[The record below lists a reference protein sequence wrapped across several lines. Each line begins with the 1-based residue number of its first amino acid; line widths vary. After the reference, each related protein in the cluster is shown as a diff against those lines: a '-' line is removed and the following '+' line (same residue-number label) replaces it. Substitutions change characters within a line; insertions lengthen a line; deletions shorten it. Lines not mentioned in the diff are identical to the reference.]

1 MGVTFFTLQSS
12 CCISFHILSNV
23 YCEQFPNTH
32 KKQGDTAVN
41 THKSSLDSVMTGS
54 RLLPCLHG
62 LVTKPSQWEMHQSK
76 LQA

>member
-1 MGVTFFTLQSS
+1 
-12 CCISFHILSNV
+12 
-23 YCEQFPNTH
+23 
-32 KKQGDTAVN
+32 VN